1 MHGPNVNWFFYD
13 EVVKNRGDGAASVY
27 KYWKLWTIYG
37 SFKTVIEVTDWNI
50 KATAKCAFQI
60 LHDAPARMADYT
72 SVSGSS
78 IFFLFFCA
86 TRWVED
92 RKVAK
97 RLLEIWLHNSKVV
110 AFWL

>member
-1 MHGPNVNWFFYD
+1 MM
-13 EVVKNRGDGAASVY
+13 
-27 KYWKLWTIYG
+27 KLLRTEEMELHQFINTG
-37 SFKTVIEVTDWNI
+37 SCGQYMVHLKLIEVTDWNI